1 MATANHGL
9 HFLNSLRTGCKKEG
23 SGKRHQFKALTF
35 DFGLAVDPNNG
46 TFFACCQQIFI
57 PKARAMWTW
66 CYYLHSFVPAGKR
79 VLRVNIDET
88 SIKLDMD
95 NKHSFISAA
104 GKEQDKHHGLRR
116 KMSKS
121 RSRTAYSYVAVL
133 CDDVA
138 LQKMMPQII
147 IVNCNQCP
155 AAVYKDKKA
164 TSRTTW

>member
-1 MATANHGL
+1 
-9 HFLNSLRTGCKKEG
+9 
-23 SGKRHQFKALTF
+23 
-35 DFGLAVDPNNG
+35 
-46 TFFACCQQIFI
+46 
-57 PKARAMWTW
+57 MWTW
-66 CYYLHSFVPAGKR
+66 CNYLHSFVPAGKR

-95 NKHSFISAA
+95 SKHGFISAA
-104 GKEQDKHHGLRR
+104 AKKQDKHHGLRNR
-116 KMSKS
+116 VSKS
-121 RSRTAYSYVAVL
+121 RPRTAYSYVAVL

-155 AAVYKDKKA
+155 AAVYEEIKKA

>member
-1 MATANHGL
+1 
-9 HFLNSLRTGCKKEG
+9 
-23 SGKRHQFKALTF
+23 
-35 DFGLAVDPNNG
+35 
-46 TFFACCQQIFI
+46 
-57 PKARAMWTW
+57 MWTW
-66 CYYLHSFVPAGKR
+66 CNYLHSFVPAGKR

-95 NKHSFISAA
+95 NKHGFISAA
-104 GKEQDKHHGLRR
+104 ATKQDKHHGLRR
-116 KMSKS
+116 RMSKS

-155 AAVYKDKKA
+155 AAVYEEIRSNRPDNVVIWRRKSCWMEIA
-164 TSRTTW
+164 TFGK